1 MTVFFISFILF
12 YVVGIPLSVLIH
24 EIGHALG
31 VILFSK
37 EKVYVYLGTS
47 NLSNKENFRIG
58 RMHFHICWRY
68 YGYCYLEKESL
79 FCCDYVH

>member
-37 EKVYVYLGTS
+37 EKVYVYLGTI
-47 NLSNKENFRIG
+47 NLSNLKDAFPY
-58 RMHFHICWRY
+58 W
-68 YGYCYLEKESL
+68 LEILWILL
-79 FCCDYVH
+79 FGKGELILL